1 MPPVRKQHRHMK
13 KARGERK
20 ACRKSELLVP
30 DNAKDLEGES
40 VLGDTAVFWREVP
53 ASVYWEGLSDG
64 EEEEED
70 ECKFTEGEEDAE
82 PEGDAL
88 AYLMATAENRG
99 DALYDDIK
107 VRYQRCA
114 ELSKKQKRRK
124 QKEQR
129 ELKLAALGS
138 RTLDD
143 GFLIRPTALNLDP
156 AIISEAEH
164 YSVSTSGEGSAGQNE
179 VSRQE
184 ISEAQRTNAM
194 ILLEKKLRS
203 KKTADVLPQNIIRH
217 QAVLCL
223 FKVQNGRKLGETR
236 QEMAQVVARCFGK
249 GLYFAQKLV
258 TWELQ
263 WILEGKIEEGRRGCY
278 AKTRSWFNDEGV
290 QIAVR
295 EWLAGM
301 GESMSSTFLYNK

>member
-53 ASVYWEGLSDG
+53 ASVHWEGLSDG
-64 EEEEED
+64 EEEKED
-70 ECKFTEGEEDAE
+70 ECEFTEGEEDAE

-129 ELKLAALGS
+129 ELKLAVLGS

-164 YSVSTSGEGSAGQNE
+164 YSVSTSGEGSAG
-179 VSRQE
+179 
-184 ISEAQRTNAM
+184 
-194 ILLEKKLRS
+194 
-203 KKTADVLPQNIIRH
+203 P
-217 QAVLCL
+217 
-223 FKVQNGRKLGETR
+223 
-236 QEMAQVVARCFGK
+236 
-249 GLYFAQKLV
+249 
-258 TWELQ
+258 
-263 WILEGKIEEGRRGCY
+263 
-278 AKTRSWFNDEGV
+278 
-290 QIAVR
+290 
-295 EWLAGM
+295 
-301 GESMSSTFLYNK
+301 